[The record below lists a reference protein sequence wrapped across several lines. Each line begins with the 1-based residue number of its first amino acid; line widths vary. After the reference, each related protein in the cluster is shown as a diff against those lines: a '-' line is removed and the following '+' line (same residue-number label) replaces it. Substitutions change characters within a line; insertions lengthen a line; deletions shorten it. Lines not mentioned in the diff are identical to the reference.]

1 MKLAPSS
8 LRLRIILVFSLYSV
22 LLGVLMV
29 GSIFIATRI
38 AEEYSLRKR
47 LTYEA
52 DQYVTSMAERLSSP
66 MISGVELPVP
76 TSPYMTTYYGDDL
89 LPEWSSEEL
98 PSLEE
103 GEYKRKHDKQ
113 IYYIAIR
120 EFADGERFYLL
131 YNVTT
136 IDSNQE
142 HTAILRQVLLV
153 TFLPVSLIGLIL
165 GLITAHKSISPVVRL
180 VRIVKKK

>member
-66 MISGVELPVP
+66 PMISGGVELPVP
-76 TSPYMTTYYGDDL
+76 TSPPYMTTYYGDDL

-103 GEYKRKHDKQ
+103 GGEYKRKHDKQ

-165 GLITAHKSISPVVRL
+165 GLITLINPYHL
-180 VRIVKKK
+180 